1 MGRLSRVDWT
11 ETSWC
16 WVVFLGDP
24 GRWVELVVCS
34 AQHWCRNPGNE
45 SHNGLGSLVATAW
58 VRGISLLA
66 FGTWFLSS
74 LPASRAEAWNV
85 HGVAHVVTG
94 PCPGGAAALPW
105 VTCCV
110 YCFLPGFGL
119 WGIVDAQ
126 YILNTSSMSLIISH
140 ACLRWT
146 WLFGACWKALYV
158 VGVSLFCEAGSAVSG
173 LVTRQLWWPWFAC
186 LAAAWEAFG
195 FVHCILD
202 GATRGRCLIV
212 LWGRE
217 RCVSG
222 LAFGTRQLWW
232 PWVACLAAAWE
243 AFECVHYIII
253 DFVSS
258 MYGHWYWRAVVLG
271 PSFWISRAGLAES
284 GGVVHVAWSLGSWE
298 AGVAS
303 ECRLCWCLHTG
314 TWCTWGID
322 QLFCVYFSLYWDLSS
337 RCIGPGMTS

>member
-1 MGRLSRVDWT
+1 MGSHYWVCIRTRRVHFLWIIHGSPVEGRLNWDVVLLSRVLGG
-11 ETSWC
+11 SRALGRKFF
-16 WVVFLGDP
+16 VVPNIGA
-24 GRWVELVVCS
+24 GTREMRAMMVW
-34 AQHWCRNPGNE
+34 
-45 SHNGLGSLVATAW
+45 GLSLCLATAW
-58 VRGISLLA
+58 VQGISLFWRVGL
-66 FGTWFLSS
+66 GSCRP
-74 LPASRAEAWNV
+74 LPASRAEAWRTLRRRLY
-85 HGVAHVVTG
+85 HLT
-94 PCPGGAAALPW
+94 CLYAL
-105 VTCCV
+105 
-110 YCFLPGFGL
+110 
-119 WGIVDAQ
+119 D
-126 YILNTSSMSLIISH
+126 
-140 ACLRWT
+140 
-146 WLFGACWKALYV
+146 LFGACWTALHV
-158 VGVSLFCEAGSAVSG
+158 VGVSLFCEAGSAVRG
-173 LVTRQLWWPWFAC
+173 LDTRQLWWPWFSC

-271 PSFWISRAGLAES
+271 PSFWISRAGES

-322 QLFCVYFSLYWDLSS
+322 QLSCVYFSLYWDLSS